1 MVSES
6 FASLFGWVVQFKRIR
21 IEPLP
26 LPHLR
31 HIALF
36 LVPFEAPVFRLQFF
50 RVRQFSMVFCLHSAL
65 PQGVSPAARSLA
77 DGSCLLPMKGLCS
90 AQSWRPFFGD
100 IIIVHRRRQ
109 KAARLTVSRCFKST
123 TTPEKIHSDRSHEK
137 RHNCHYNCHYETGWC
152 STGSSKFV
160 FINVLGY
167 LSSVQLHF
175 YKQNRKSQVWSLV
188 YVVCVQYSDSCDP
201 IYYIRCISFNVA
213 VACAILLATLDSYG
227 FLQGSLDSSEVP
239 IVAQC
244 CTNIKKYKTLS
255 WVLRNSWC

>member
-50 RVRQFSMVFCLHSAL
+50 RARQFSMVFCLHSAL

-90 AQSWRPFFGD
+90 AQS
-100 IIIVHRRRQ
+100 
-109 KAARLTVSRCFKST
+109 
-123 TTPEKIHSDRSHEK
+123 
-137 RHNCHYNCHYETGWC
+137 
-152 STGSSKFV
+152 
-160 FINVLGY
+160 
-167 LSSVQLHF
+167 
-175 YKQNRKSQVWSLV
+175 
-188 YVVCVQYSDSCDP
+188 
-201 IYYIRCISFNVA
+201 
-213 VACAILLATLDSYG
+213 
-227 FLQGSLDSSEVP
+227 
-239 IVAQC
+239 
-244 CTNIKKYKTLS
+244 
-255 WVLRNSWC
+255 